1 MKLLLFSVLLLPGTA
16 ALAQDQAKAVVVST
30 AAAAAQK
37 PSAPDK
43 YAPEIL
49 RTMRNLSAL
58 LERGAEIP
66 PSRMDVL
73 APELAAFN
81 GKVKDA
87 LGKEILADIARKE
100 KELDDRERSAA
111 AKKTLQAFRAGL
123 QVYYGVKG
131 GEYPKDPALLIPA
144 MIREVPEL
152 HLPEHKRT
160 SEVTVINSKKYDK
173 DFSRAVEDT
182 GGWLYFSDPGSD
194 NYGLLLL
201 DCSHTEAGGSEFY
214 KY

>member
-1 MKLLLFSVLLLPGTA
+1 MKRLLFSALLLPGTA
-16 ALAQDQAKAVVVST
+16 ALAQDQAKPAAAST
-30 AAAAAQK
+30 EAAAAQK
-37 PSAPDK
+37 PPAPDK

-49 RTMRNLSAL
+49 RTIKNLSAL

-66 PSRMDVL
+66 SSRMDAL

-100 KELDDRERSAA
+100 KELEDRERSAA
-111 AKKTLQAFRAGL
+111 AKKSLQAFRAGL

-131 GEYPKDPALLIPA
+131 GEYPKDPALLIPE

-152 HLPEHKRT
+152 HLPEHDRT
-160 SEVTVINSKKYDK
+160 AEVTVINSKKYDK
-173 DFSRAVEDT
+173 DFSQAVEDT
-182 GGWLYFSDPGSD
+182 GGWLYFSNPESD

-201 DCSHTEAGGSEFY
+201 DCSHTEAGGSEFF

>member
-16 ALAQDQAKAVVVST
+16 ALAQDQAKPVAAST
-30 AAAAAQK
+30 AAAMAQK
-37 PSAPDK
+37 TPPPDK

>member
-1 MKLLLFSVLLLPGTA
+1 MKLLFFSVFFLPATA
-16 ALAQDQAKAVVVST
+16 ALAQDQAKPVAAST
-30 AAAAAQK
+30 TTAMEQK
-37 PSAPDK
+37 PPAPDK
-43 YAPEIL
+43 FAPEIL
-49 RTMRNLSAL
+49 LTMKNLSAL

-66 PSRMDVL
+66 PSRMDALV
-73 APELAAFN
+73 PELAVFN

-100 KELDDRERSAA
+100 KALEDKERSAA

-123 QVYYGVKG
+123 QVYYGAKG
-131 GEYPKDPALLIPA
+131 GEYPRDPALLIPEL
-144 MIREVPEL
+144 IREVPEL
-152 HLPEHKRT
+152 HLPEHDRT
-160 SEVTVINSKKYDK
+160 ARVTVINSKKYDK

-182 GGWLYFSDPGSD
+182 GGWLYFSNPESD